1 MALPVVDID
10 SRYAG
15 NLAAQHLLELGH
27 RRVAVIIEAPGHM
40 LRLEGFCTALAA
52 SGVTLPTEY
61 VQYGDSSMQSGYQ
74 ATKTFLA
81 LPTRPTAIFATNDLM
96 AFGALE
102 AAMDHGLS
110 VPDDLSLI
118 GLDDIMLGQ
127 HVCPSLTTVAI
138 PEHELAQEATQL
150 LLRYIDNLDT
160 EPIQLTL
167 RPHLVIRHSTAT
179 AGET

>member
-1 MALPVVDID
+1 
-10 SRYAG
+10 
-15 NLAAQHLLELGH
+15 
-27 RRVAVIIEAPGHM
+27 
-40 LRLEGFCTALAA
+40 
-52 SGVTLPTEY
+52 
-61 VQYGDSSMQSGYQ
+61 
-74 ATKTFLA
+74 
-81 LPTRPTAIFATNDLM
+81 
-96 AFGALE
+96 
-102 AAMDHGLS
+102 MDHGLH

-127 HVCPSLTTVAI
+127 HVRPSLTTVAI
-138 PEHELAQEATQL
+138 PKHELAQEATQL